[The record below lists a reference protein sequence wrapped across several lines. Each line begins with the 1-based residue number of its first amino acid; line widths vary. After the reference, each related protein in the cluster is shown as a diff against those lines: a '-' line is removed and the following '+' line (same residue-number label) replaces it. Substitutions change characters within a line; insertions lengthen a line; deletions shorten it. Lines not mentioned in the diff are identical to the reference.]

1 MTSRVEMEG
10 LLNQLYAARVS
21 GQLNALCATFSAGAR
36 FRIAGV
42 SNGKPI
48 AITACGIDQMRP
60 WLAMLVKMFR
70 ITNHDIRSMTID
82 GAQAAVHWRA
92 DIHSKITGAVVAT
105 ELVDLIEVRDLHIAA
120 YTEFFVPC

>member
-1 MTSRVEMEG
+1 MTSRIEMER
-10 LLNQLYAARVS
+10 LLNELYAARVS
-21 GQLNALCATFSAGAR
+21 GQLNELCATFAVEAR

-48 AITACGIDQMRP
+48 AIAASGIDQIRP

-70 ITNHDIRSMTID
+70 ITNHHMLSMTID

-92 DIHSKITGAVVAT
+92 DILSKITGTAVAT
-105 ELVDLIEVRDLHIAA
+105 ELVDLIEVRDGRIAA